1 MDLQE
6 MVSQSQDAAT
16 VGRVYGEPHEKDG
29 TIVIPAARVSAR
41 GGSGAARGG
50 EHSGGGF
57 RADAEPVGAFVIR
70 NGEVE
75 WKPAFDLNGTVRRG
89 QLVGVVALLVLW
101 AVIRSYQDWLHHRR
115 VDPRLEVQYV
125 LMQWVMD
132 RLARLINTLSHILEK
147 ISETAAT
154 IAKNMK

>member
-1 MDLQE
+1 MNVEE
-6 MVSQSQDAAT
+6 MVARSQDAAT

-29 TIVIPAARVSAR
+29 TTVIPAAKVSAR

-75 WKPAFDLNGTVRRG
+75 WKPVFDLSATVRRG
-89 QLVGVVALLVLW
+89 QLVGAVALLVLW
-101 AVIRSYQDWLHHRR
+101 AVIRAFRER
-115 VDPRLEVQYV
+115 
-125 LMQWVMD
+125 
-132 RLARLINTLSHILEK
+132 
-147 ISETAAT
+147 
-154 IAKNMK
+154 

>member
-6 MVSQSQDAAT
+6 MVSGSRDTAT
-16 VGRVYGEPHEKDG
+16 VGRVYGEPLERDG
-29 TIVIPAARVSAR
+29 TTVIPAAKVSAR

-57 RADAEPVGAFVIR
+57 RADAEPVGAFVIK

-75 WKPAFDLNGTVRRG
+75 WKPVFDLSGTVRRG

-101 AVIRSYQDWLHHRR
+101 ALIKSLKRR
-115 VDPRLEVQYV
+115 
-125 LMQWVMD
+125 
-132 RLARLINTLSHILEK
+132 
-147 ISETAAT
+147 
-154 IAKNMK
+154 